1 MPKNKQETKENV
13 FEHSRAKLE
22 FYENYLKLYLIVL
35 LNDSYTDTINIYD
48 IFCGIGIYEDGN
60 EGSPI
65 IAIKNIETLLEIE
78 RYSTKNIN
86 LIIND
91 IKKYKVDFVKK
102 YIDEH
107 HKNRCEIDAYNLDAI
122 EMLKIV
128 NQKIYNSQRGI
139 KNLIFIDPYG
149 YKEVYKRDIFNI
161 MNSKNSEII
170 IFLPISQ
177 MYRFSKSAL
186 QDRKNKSYKH
196 LRRFIEDFFEVGHPI
211 YKETYDNQLQYIEY
225 IKNAFSFNKEYYS
238 ASYHIQ
244 RQKKDYYALFFITN
258 HIYGL
263 EKILKTK
270 WELDNLCG
278 KGFKKTKKQTSLFDE
293 VDKEEEK
300 ENCFDK
306 FQFNLRNFLQE
317 YRTNIDLYEFT
328 LKSGFLPKHTTKILK
343 KENLIFDREVRKN
356 SFYIG
361 YKEYYKKENIKY
373 KVRIK

>member
-1 MPKNKQETKENV
+1 MSKTKKETKENI
-13 FEHSRAKLE
+13 FEHSQAKLE

-35 LNDSYTDTINIYD
+35 FNDRYTDTINIYD

-65 IAIKNIETLLEIE
+65 IAIKNIEILLEK
-78 RYSTKNIN
+78 YTKNIN

-91 IKKYKVDFVKK
+91 IDKSKVNFVER
-102 YIDEH
+102 YIYSN
-107 HKNRCEIDAYNLDAI
+107 HKNRCKVDAYNLDAI

-128 NQKIYNSQRGI
+128 NKKIHISQKNT

-149 YKEVYKRDIFNI
+149 YKEIYKEDIFNI
-161 MNSKNSEII
+161 MDSKNSEII

-186 QDRKNKSYKH
+186 KDKKNKSYKH

-225 IKNAFSFNKEYYS
+225 IKKAFSFNGNYYS

-263 EKILKTK
+263 EKILDTK
-270 WELDNLCG
+270 WKLDNLCG
-278 KGFKKTKKQTSLFDE
+278 KGFKKTKKQISLFDE
-293 VDKEEEK
+293 MDREEEK
-300 ENCFDK
+300 ENCFNK
-306 FQFNLRNFLQE
+306 FKSNLRNFLQKD
-317 YRTNIDLYEFT
+317 RTNIDLYEFT
-328 LKSGFLPKHTTKILK
+328 LKSGFLPKHTIEILK
-343 KENLIFDREVRKN
+343 TEHLIFDRDIRKN
-356 SFYIG
+356 SFYITYKKY
-361 YKEYYKKENIKY
+361 YKEKNIKY